1 MSKTDKNDDFAV
13 FDNKDKQLQH
23 PTGDLDLEV
32 SSDGKDVSGDGD
44 GEVVERQ
51 ELAPELESAHDAEVE
66 SAHDAE
72 VESAHDAEVDESLE
86 SQYREEEKE
95 VAEPIYTE
103 IPDDE
108 EPKQSSSGKSN
119 VLLWCV
125 TGISLLFAA
134 GGVYTG
140 LTAQT
145 QAKGYASE
153 VALIQEQLDGI
164 KSRAVNESLIVE
176 ENKAAIEKLSSDQLT
191 MFQMNGS
198 NENKVTALNEK
209 VETLTTAVNQ
219 KSLSTDNALIRLN
232 TKVDG
237 IEQANAKKVIEAKKQ
252 EAKKSSSYKQKP
264 VVRKHKKIVRKPK
277 TNSIQEV
284 YRINGVTLASIDMW
298 NHKYSATLMSPDGF
312 RVIYPGYN
320 VNGFVVK
327 SIEAHTVTFIAP
339 NNRLVKLRN

>member
-13 FDNKDKQLQH
+13 FDNKDEQLQH

-32 SSDGKDVSGDGD
+32 SSDGKDVSGDG
-44 GEVVERQ
+44 EVIERQ
-51 ELAPELESAHDAEVE
+51 EPEPKPEL
-66 SAHDAE
+66 
-72 VESAHDAEVDESLE
+72 ESAHDAEVDESLE
-86 SQYREEEKE
+86 NQYLEEEEKE

-108 EPKQSSSGKSN
+108 EPNRSSSGKSN

-140 LTAQT
+140 LNAQT

-164 KSRAVNESLIVE
+164 KSRAVNESQIVE

-327 SIEAHTVTFIAP
+327 SIEAHSVTFIAP

>member
-13 FDNKDKQLQH
+13 FDNKDEQLQH

-32 SSDGKDVSGDGD
+32 SSDGKDVSGDG
-44 GEVVERQ
+44 EVVERQ
-51 ELAPELESAHDAEVE
+51 ELAPELESAHDAEV
-66 SAHDAE
+66 
-72 VESAHDAEVDESLE
+72 DESLE
-86 SQYREEEKE
+86 SQYREEKE

-108 EPKQSSSGKSN
+108 EPNRSSSGKSN

-140 LTAQT
+140 LTAQN

-164 KSRAVNESLIVE
+164 KSRAVNESQIVE

-191 MFQMNGS
+191 MFQMNSS

-252 EAKKSSSYKQKP
+252 EVKKSSSYKQKP

-277 TNSIQEV
+277 TNTIQEV

-327 SIEAHTVTFIAP
+327 SIEAHSVTFIAP

>member
-13 FDNKDKQLQH
+13 FDNKDEQLQH

-32 SSDGKDVSGDGD
+32 SSDGKDVSGDG
-44 GEVVERQ
+44 EVIERQ
-51 ELAPELESAHDAEVE
+51 EPEPEPKPELESAHDAEV
-66 SAHDAE
+66 D
-72 VESAHDAEVDESLE
+72 DSLE
-86 SQYREEEKE
+86 SQYRKEEEKD

-108 EPKQSSSGKSN
+108 EPKRSSTGKSN

-140 LTAQT
+140 LNAQT

-164 KSRAVNESLIVE
+164 KSRAVNESQIVE

-198 NENKVTALNEK
+198 NENKVTALNAK

-252 EAKKSSSYKQKP
+252 EAKKSSSYKQKT

-277 TNSIQEV
+277 TNTIQEV

-327 SIEAHTVTFIAP
+327 SIEAHSVTFIAP

>member
-13 FDNKDKQLQH
+13 FDNKDEQLQH

-32 SSDGKDVSGDGD
+32 SSDGKDVSGDG
-44 GEVVERQ
+44 EVIERQ
-51 ELAPELESAHDAEVE
+51 EPEPKPEL
-66 SAHDAE
+66 
-72 VESAHDAEVDESLE
+72 ESAHDAEVDESLE
-86 SQYREEEKE
+86 NQYLEEEEKE

-108 EPKQSSSGKSN
+108 EPNRSSSGKSN

-140 LTAQT
+140 LNAQT

-164 KSRAVNESLIVE
+164 KSRAVNESQIVE

>member
-13 FDNKDKQLQH
+13 FNNKDEQLQH

-32 SSDGKDVSGDGD
+32 SSDGKDVSGDG
-44 GEVVERQ
+44 EVIERQ
-51 ELAPELESAHDAEVE
+51 EPEPKPELELESAHDT
-66 SAHDAE
+66 
-72 VESAHDAEVDESLE
+72 EVDESLE
-86 SQYREEEKE
+86 NQHLEEEEKE

-108 EPKQSSSGKSN
+108 EPNRSSSGKSN

-140 LTAQT
+140 LNAQT

-164 KSRAVNESLIVE
+164 KSRAVNESQIVE

-198 NENKVTALNEK
+198 NENKVTALNAK

-237 IEQANAKKVIEAKKQ
+237 IEQANAKKVIKAKKQ

-327 SIEAHTVTFIAP
+327 SIEAHSVTFIAP

>member
-13 FDNKDKQLQH
+13 FDNKDEQLQH

-32 SSDGKDVSGDGD
+32 SSDGKDVSGDG
-44 GEVVERQ
+44 EVVERQ
-51 ELAPELESAHDAEVE
+51 ELAPELESAHDAEV
-66 SAHDAE
+66 
-72 VESAHDAEVDESLE
+72 DESLE
-86 SQYREEEKE
+86 SQYREEKE

-108 EPKQSSSGKSN
+108 EPNRSSSGKSN

-277 TNSIQEV
+277 TNTIQEV

-327 SIEAHTVTFIAP
+327 SIEAHSVTFIAP

>member
-1 MSKTDKNDDFAV
+1 MSKTDKNDDFSV
-13 FDNKDKQLQH
+13 FDNKDEQLQH

-32 SSDGKDVSGDGD
+32 SSDGKDVSGDG
-44 GEVVERQ
+44 EVIERQ
-51 ELAPELESAHDAEVE
+51 EPKPEL
-66 SAHDAE
+66 
-72 VESAHDAEVDESLE
+72 ESAHDAEVDESLE
-86 SQYREEEKE
+86 NQYLEEEEKE

-108 EPKQSSSGKSN
+108 EPNRSSSGKSN

-140 LTAQT
+140 LNAQT

-164 KSRAVNESLIVE
+164 KSRAVNESQIVE

-209 VETLTTAVNQ
+209 VETLTTTVNQ

-327 SIEAHTVTFIAP
+327 SIEAHSVTFIAP

>member
-1 MSKTDKNDDFAV
+1 MSKTDKNDDFSV
-13 FDNKDKQLQH
+13 FDNKDEQLQH

-32 SSDGKDVSGDGD
+32 SSDGKDVSGDG
-44 GEVVERQ
+44 EVVERQ
-51 ELAPELESAHDAEVE
+51 EPELESG
-66 SAHDAE
+66 
-72 VESAHDAEVDESLE
+72 HDAEVDESLE
-86 SQYREEEKE
+86 SQYREEEEKD

-108 EPKQSSSGKSN
+108 EPKRSSTGKSN

-140 LTAQT
+140 LTAQN

-164 KSRAVNESLIVE
+164 KSRAVNESQIVE

-191 MFQMNGS
+191 MFQMNSS

-252 EAKKSSSYKQKP
+252 EAKKSSSYKQKT

-277 TNSIQEV
+277 TNTIQEV

-327 SIEAHTVTFIAP
+327 SIEAHSVTFIAP

>member
-1 MSKTDKNDDFAV
+1 MSKTDKNDDFSV
-13 FDNKDKQLQH
+13 FDNKDEQLQH

-32 SSDGKDVSGDGD
+32 SSDGKDVSGDG
-44 GEVVERQ
+44 EVIERQ
-51 ELAPELESAHDAEVE
+51 EPEPKPKPELELELE
-66 SAHDAE
+66 L
-72 VESAHDAEVDESLE
+72 ESAHDAEVDESLE
-86 SQYREEEKE
+86 NQYLEEEEEKE

-108 EPKQSSSGKSN
+108 EPNRSSSGKSN

-140 LTAQT
+140 LNAQT

-198 NENKVTALNEK
+198 NENKVTALNAK

>member
-1 MSKTDKNDDFAV
+1 MSKTDKNDDFSV
-13 FDNKDKQLQH
+13 FDNKDEQLQH

-32 SSDGKDVSGDGD
+32 SSDGKDVSGDG
-44 GEVVERQ
+44 EVIERQ
-51 ELAPELESAHDAEVE
+51 EPEPKPELEL
-66 SAHDAE
+66 
-72 VESAHDAEVDESLE
+72 ESAHDAEVDESLE
-86 SQYREEEKE
+86 NQYLEEEEKE

-108 EPKQSSSGKSN
+108 EPNRSSSGKSN

-140 LTAQT
+140 LNAQT

-164 KSRAVNESLIVE
+164 KSRAVNESQIVE

-284 YRINGVTLASIDMW
+284 YSINGVTLASIDMW

-327 SIEAHTVTFIAP
+327 SIEAHSVTFIAP

>member
-1 MSKTDKNDDFAV
+1 MSKTDKNDDFSV
-13 FDNKDKQLQH
+13 FDNKDEQLQH

-51 ELAPELESAHDAEVE
+51 ELAPELESAHDAEV
-66 SAHDAE
+66 
-72 VESAHDAEVDESLE
+72 DESLE
-86 SQYREEEKE
+86 SQYREEEEKE

-237 IEQANAKKVIEAKKQ
+237 IEQANAKRVIEAKKQ
-252 EAKKSSSYKQKP
+252 EANKSSSYKQKP

-277 TNSIQEV
+277 TNTIQEV

-327 SIEAHTVTFIAP
+327 SIEAHSVTFIAP

>member
-13 FDNKDKQLQH
+13 FDNKDEQLQH

-32 SSDGKDVSGDGD
+32 SSDGKDVSGDG
-44 GEVVERQ
+44 EVIERQ
-51 ELAPELESAHDAEVE
+51 EPEPKPEL
-66 SAHDAE
+66 
-72 VESAHDAEVDESLE
+72 ESAHDAEVDESLE
-86 SQYREEEKE
+86 NQYLEEEEKE

-108 EPKQSSSGKSN
+108 EPNRSSSGKSN

-140 LTAQT
+140 LNAQT

-164 KSRAVNESLIVE
+164 KSRAVNESQIVE

-198 NENKVTALNEK
+198 NENKVTALNAK

-327 SIEAHTVTFIAP
+327 SIEAHSVTFIAP

>member
-1 MSKTDKNDDFAV
+1 MSKTDKNDDFSV
-13 FDNKDKQLQH
+13 FDNKDEQLQH

-32 SSDGKDVSGDGD
+32 SSDGKDVSGDG
-44 GEVVERQ
+44 EVVERQ
-51 ELAPELESAHDAEVE
+51 ELEPELELE
-66 SAHDAE
+66 SG
-72 VESAHDAEVDESLE
+72 HDAEVDESLE
-86 SQYREEEKE
+86 SQYREEKE

-108 EPKQSSSGKSN
+108 EPNRSSSGKSN

-140 LTAQT
+140 LNAQT

-164 KSRAVNESLIVE
+164 KSRAVNESQIVE

-198 NENKVTALNEK
+198 NENKVTALNAK

-327 SIEAHTVTFIAP
+327 SIEAHSVTFIAP

>member
-13 FDNKDKQLQH
+13 FDNKDEQLQH

-32 SSDGKDVSGDGD
+32 SSDGKDVSGDG
-44 GEVVERQ
+44 EVIERQ
-51 ELAPELESAHDAEVE
+51 EPEPKPEL
-66 SAHDAE
+66 
-72 VESAHDAEVDESLE
+72 ESAHDAEVDESLE
-86 SQYREEEKE
+86 NQYLEEEEKE

-108 EPKQSSSGKSN
+108 EPNRSSSGRSN

-140 LTAQT
+140 LNAQT

-164 KSRAVNESLIVE
+164 KSRAVNESQIVE

-198 NENKVTALNEK
+198 NENKVTALNAK

-327 SIEAHTVTFIAP
+327 SIEAHSVTFITP

>member
-13 FDNKDKQLQH
+13 FDNKDEQLQH

-32 SSDGKDVSGDGD
+32 SSDGKDVSGDG
-44 GEVVERQ
+44 EVIERQ
-51 ELAPELESAHDAEVE
+51 EPEPKPEL
-66 SAHDAE
+66 
-72 VESAHDAEVDESLE
+72 ESAHDAEVDESLE
-86 SQYREEEKE
+86 NQYLEEEEKE

-108 EPKQSSSGKSN
+108 EPNRSSSGKSN

-140 LTAQT
+140 LNAQT

-164 KSRAVNESLIVE
+164 KSRAVNESQIVE

-327 SIEAHTVTFIAP
+327 SIEAHSVTFITP